1 MLNFV
6 FGIMVGSSVSFLIFS
21 VFSVSRIKETD
32 EKFEDLKDNGAQNEK
47 Y

>member
-32 EKFEDLKDNGAQNEK
+32 DKLDNDLEQKGTNNE
-47 Y
+47 